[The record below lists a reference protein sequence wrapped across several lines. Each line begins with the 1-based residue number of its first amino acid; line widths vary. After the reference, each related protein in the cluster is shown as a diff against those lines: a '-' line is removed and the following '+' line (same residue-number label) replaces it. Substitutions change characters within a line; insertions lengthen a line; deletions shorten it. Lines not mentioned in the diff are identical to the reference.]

1 MRSVVAGIEK
11 LPTGGTHSRYP
22 KNIITRQ
29 VEERNQRKK
38 KKRRRKQ
45 VNNLIVFLLLIPNF
59 VALITKGDGAC

>member
-1 MRSVVAGIEK
+1 MRSVVAGIER
-11 LPTGGTHSRYP
+11 LQTGGTHSRCP
-22 KNIITRQ
+22 KNIMTRQ
-29 VEERNQRKK
+29 KEERNQRKK